1 MRCKDVSL
9 RARLVAIAATVP
21 LLVACAGVWSVA
33 VLYRVVPGRVD
44 SAVIVVI
51 ALTGARR

>member
-9 RARLVAIAATVP
+9 RTRLVAIAATVP